1 MRHFDGRRVLLVVT
15 GGISAYKSVSL
26 LRLLTEAG
34 ATVEVLMTEAAE
46 QMVGHVT
53 FEALSGLPVH
63 RNLWEKPLA
72 HIELGRDS
80 DLIIVAPATADM
92 LARMA
97 QGLAGDL
104 ASATLLAA
112 EAPILAAPAM
122 NTRMW
127 EHPATRANVARL
139 SDAGVTMVGPATG
152 WLAEGET
159 GEGRMEE
166 PETIFAHAA
175 RRIAPAGELTGRK
188 VVVTAGPTRAALD
201 PVRYIGNRSSGR
213 MGYALAQAA
222 WTRGAEVVLV
232 SGPATIDPPVGPRV
246 VEVETAGEMLEAVR
260 SELTDAAVLAMAA
273 AVADFAPA
281 DVADRKIKKE
291 GTALDLSLAAGP
303 DLLQETR
310 EARTKAGVFT
320 LGFALETHDGIAN
333 AQRKLREKGLD
344 MVALNMADEP
354 GSGFDVETNR
364 VTLIEPDDAVEELPL
379 LGKLE
384 VAERLLDRIEERL
397 A

>member
-34 ATVEVLMTEAAE
+34 ASVDVLMTEAAE
-46 QMVGHVT
+46 KMVGHVT
-53 FEALSGLPVH
+53 FEALSGRPVH
-63 RNLWEKPLA
+63 RNLWEWPLA
-72 HIELGRDS
+72 HIELGRDT

-127 EHPATRANVARL
+127 EHPATRANIARL
-139 SDAGVTMVGPATG
+139 SEAGVTLVGPATG

-166 PETIFAHAA
+166 PEVIFAHGA
-175 RRIAPAGELTGRK
+175 RRIAPEGELKGRK

-222 WTRGAEVVLV
+222 WTRGADVVLI
-232 SGPATIDPPVGPRV
+232 SGPASVEPPIGPRV
-246 VEVETAGEMLEAVR
+246 VEVETAAEMLEALR
-260 SELTDAAVLAMAA
+260 SELEGAAVLAMAA

-281 DVADRKIKKE
+281 DVADRKIKKD
-291 GTALDLSLAAGP
+291 GAALDLSLAAGP
-303 DLLQETR
+303 DLLHETR
-310 EARTKAGVFT
+310 EVRTKAGVFT

-354 GSGFDVETNR
+354 DSGFDVETNR
-364 VTLIEPDDAVEELPL
+364 VTVIEPDDAVEELPL
-379 LGKLE
+379 LEKSE

>member
-34 ATVEVLMTEAAE
+34 ASVEVLMTEAAE

-53 FEALSGLPVH
+53 FEALSGRPVH

-127 EHPATRANVARL
+127 EHPATRANVQRL
-139 SDAGVTMVGPATG
+139 SDAGVTMVGPTTG

-222 WTRGAEVVLV
+222 WTRGADVVLV
-232 SGPATIDPPVGPRV
+232 SGPASVDPPVGPRV
-246 VEVETAGEMLEAVR
+246 IEVETAGEMLEALR
-260 SELTDAAVLAMAA
+260 AELEDAAVLAMVA

-281 DVADRKIKKE
+281 DVADEKIKKD
-291 GTALDLSLAAGP
+291 GTAFDLSLAGGP
-303 DLLQETR
+303 DLLHETR
-310 EARTKAGVFT
+310 DARAEGGVFT
-320 LGFALETHDGIAN
+320 LGFALETHDGVAN

-354 GSGFDVETNR
+354 DSGFDVETNR

-379 LGKLE
+379 LSKLE